1 MAFCTNCGQELSP
14 GVNFCS
20 HCGAK
25 AGNKEERIEES
36 SAPRY
41 ASGQAPV
48 VDEETVLWEGKPADF
63 EDRLKTM
70 AHLNTTVYTVTTQRI
85 IRKSGLIGKKVEEIE
100 LLRVKDLSIQ
110 QSVRERLFGV
120 GNILVLS
127 EDPRT
132 PELTLEDVK
141 DVHEVK
147 DIIRKAVREEKARHR
162 VVYRDDVNF

>member
-1 MAFCTNCGQELSP
+1 MAFCSNCGQELLP
-14 GVNFCS
+14 EVKFCS
-20 HCGAK
+20 SCGTQV
-25 AGNKEERIEES
+25 GGKEAQSDERDTPSYS
-36 SAPRY
+36 SAP
-41 ASGQAPV
+41 APGS
-48 VDEETVLWEGKPADF
+48 DEEAVLWEGKPADF
-63 EDRLKTM
+63 EDRLKNM
-70 AHLNTTVYTVTTQRI
+70 AHLNTTDYTITNQRV

-120 GNILVLS
+120 GNITILS

-132 PELTLEDVK
+132 PELILEDVK

-162 VVYRDDVNF
+162 IVYRDDVNF